1 MQTPTPTLLPSL
13 CTPPKDETNTPM
25 PTTLSRPRAALLLTL
40 LALAA
45 LAAAVL
51 TPPANAAPPGDLT
64 LTLSLIEDSD
74 DIVPP
79 GGTARVRATLS
90 STTRD
95 PEAVDISGTLRVSGN
110 QEWEHHGRNSFP
122 VSGAGRA
129 GVNAAAATGWDVA
142 VQDRTDAQGGDIVA
156 VAAPYDIARAE
167 TKAGSVDLFVNGSL
181 VKRLTAPTPAAD
193 ALFGHS
199 VDVGGGLIVVGA
211 PGENRAYLYDAAGA
225 LVATFTPPAGLAN
238 LAEFGYGV
246 AIDDAAATIVVGST
260 AGYGGSALNG
270 AAYVFLKPSTGW
282 ADDAADANHS
292 VSNDVAQRTLNKNIG
307 GVVDISGDGQVLIIG
322 AGAYDASS
330 SNADNQNG
338 AVLVYVRHATTDW
351 TAHNA
356 SVTALLL
363 TPVAVQGTAGIR
375 TGDSVAISADGD
387 EIVAGA
393 AGTSDTASW
402 KGRAFIWLKGG
413 SWSGL
418 RNNALA
424 LTDADSANGDQ
435 FGHSVA
441 ISDSGDRVIVS
452 NAGKQANSYQAG
464 DVHIFDKPSGG
475 WAVDS
480 AANSVLTSPQSEAQ
494 LFFGSGVALDG
505 ENTLV
510 VGQPEST
517 NFLANDITT
526 GHGRAYAFNL
536 AASDVQASAAL
547 FHGPLPCTSST
558 LDGQIT
564 WTCPLDVQV
573 TPVGGD
579 KQDPKVA
586 IPLGTAEDSFTISA
600 SLSID
605 GVKIIGTREVTIG
618 TVDEADSAS
627 FDFATNLG
635 DMTTSDD
642 DKPYGDL
649 IAAGDVTRMQLSILS
664 SVGKATA
671 AGNVSSVLFTS
682 SGGALSL
689 VSSPGAA
696 TGSCADST
704 CQITVSSLNA
714 ANSDKI
720 IVQLAHPGA
729 GKSGT
734 ATVRAHVISNAGAA
748 LEPDPLTVT
757 FVGPVD
763 TIAISEPATGVLNV
777 NTTRMLAGENDEA
790 EEDAAETRD
799 RLRLSVSAADKSGN
813 KAATPTNLVRV
824 TIKDPDGKPVPED
837 KIARSFPLTE
847 PAGDDEDTPP
857 AIIRD
862 ANGNPQLELE
872 VNAPSTAKLKS
883 GEYTVELRTGG
894 KTTSQTFM
902 VSGDA
907 ANIAVSEPAGDLTVN
922 GQFTITATLTDAD
935 GATVPDGT
943 PLSFEDM
950 PTGATPVLVNLSRGS
965 STKDG
970 QASATYLVITAG
982 RGYITVES
990 GAATTAALITTTA
1003 AAAPTAPT
1011 EPTNPADSLSRTR
1024 ANGFTT
1030 WLGEETTTAS
1040 ALLESLANGIDTILL
1055 WSRSNGQWTRYGI
1068 ADGREIPGSFN
1079 FKVAPGAILWL
1090 GNSG

>member
-1 MQTPTPTLLPSL
+1 
-13 CTPPKDETNTPM
+13 M

-74 DIVPP
+74 NIVPP
-79 GGTARVRATLS
+79 GGAARVRATLT
-90 STTRD
+90 STTSHPGSD
-95 PEAVDISGTLRVSGN
+95 GVSGTLRVSGD
-110 QEWEHHGRNSFP
+110 QEWEHHGRSSYNITP
-122 VSGAGRA
+122 TLTPTTRP
-129 GVNAAAATGWDVA
+129 NDAAAGADVA
-142 VQDRTDAQGGDIVA
+142 VQQRSDADGGDIVA
-156 VAAPYDIARAE
+156 VGAPNDDYFVDAG
-167 TKAGSVDLFVNGSL
+167 TTHDKAGSVDLFVDGSF

-211 PGENRAYLYDAAGA
+211 PGANRAYLYDAAGA
-225 LVATFTPPAGLAN
+225 LVATFTPPTLAN

-246 AIDDAAATIVVGST
+246 AIDDAGATIVVGST
-260 AGYGGSALNG
+260 AGRGGSALNG
-270 AAYVFLKPSTGW
+270 AAYFFLKPTAGMNPQW
-282 ADDAADANHS
+282 ANATATAANS
-292 VSNDVAQRTLNKNIG
+292 VGYGIVFRGQDKNLG
-307 GVVDISGDGQVLIIG
+307 GVVDISGNGQVLIIG
-322 AGAYDASS
+322 AGSS
-330 SNADNQNG
+330 DTSNGGDNKNG
-338 AVLVYVRHATTDW
+338 AVLVYYRHATTAW
-351 TAHNA
+351 TGHNTSPNA
-356 SVTALLL
+356 ILLVP
-363 TPVAVQGTAGIR
+363 TGMQGIAGIR
-375 TGDSVAISADGD
+375 TGDSVAISSDGR
-387 EIVAGA
+387 EVVAGA
-393 AGTSDTASW
+393 AGTSDTANW
-402 KGRAFIWLKGG
+402 KGAAFLWVTSG
-413 SWSGL
+413 SWSGGI
-418 RNNALA
+418 NNGIA
-424 LTDADSANGDQ
+424 LTDADSADGDR

-452 NAGKQANSYQAG
+452 NAGKQANNYQAG
-464 DVHIFDKPSGG
+464 EAHIFDKPATG
-475 WAVDS
+475 WAVDDE
-480 AANSVLTSPQSEAQ
+480 ANAVLTSPQSEAQ
-494 LFFGSGVALDG
+494 LFFGSGLALDG

-517 NFLANDITT
+517 DFLTTDITT
-526 GHGRAYAFNL
+526 DSGRAYTFDL
-536 AASDVQASAAL
+536 SAADAQASATRL
-547 FHGPLPCTSST
+547 DGPLTCTSRV
-558 LDGQIT
+558 LDGVNT
-564 WTCPLDVQV
+564 WTCSVDLQV
-573 TPVGGD
+573 TPDGGT
-579 KQDPKVA
+579 KQDPRV
-586 IPLGTAEDSFTISA
+586 IVPLGTAEDSFTISA
-600 SLSID
+600 SLTITAD
-605 GVKIIGTREVTIG
+605 GRKISDSLVVTVG
-618 TVDEADSAS
+618 TVDEADSAT

-635 DMTTSDD
+635 VATTSDD

-682 SGGALSL
+682 SGGGALSL

-696 TGSCADST
+696 TGSCANST

-777 NTTRMLAGENDEA
+777 NTTVTGTIPNANVAIEID
-790 EEDAAETRD
+790 DAETRD

-824 TIKDPDGKPVPED
+824 TITDPDGKPVPED

-883 GEYTVELRTGG
+883 GEYTVELRAGG
-894 KTTSQTFM
+894 MTTSQTFM

-922 GQFTITATLTDAD
+922 GQFTITATLTDAN

-970 QASATYLVITAG
+970 QATATYLVITAG

-990 GAATTAALITTTA
+990 GAASNAALITTTA
-1003 AAAPTAPT
+1003 AAAAPT

-1030 WLGEETTTAS
+1030 WLGEGTTTAS
-1040 ALLESLANGIDTILL
+1040 ALLEGLGNGIDTILL

-1079 FKVAPGAILWL
+1079 FKIAPGAILWL
-1090 GNSG
+1090 GDSG

>member
-1 MQTPTPTLLPSL
+1 MPTL
-13 CTPPKDETNTPM
+13 TI
-25 PTTLSRPRAALLLTL
+25 SRPRAALLLTL

-79 GGTARVRATLS
+79 GGAARLRATLS
-90 STTRD
+90 STTT
-95 PEAVDISGTLRVSGN
+95 PPSLQDISGTLRVSGD
-110 QEWEHHGRNSFP
+110 QEWEHHGRS
-122 VSGAGRA
+122 SYSI
-129 GVNAAAATGWDVA
+129 AATYGLGLDGHATGSAVA
-142 VQDRTDAQGGDIVA
+142 VQDRTTANGGDIVA
-156 VAAPYDIARAE
+156 VGAPNDDYAVDAD
-167 TKAGSVDLFVNGSL
+167 TTHHDKAGSVNLFVNGSF
-181 VKRLTAPTPAAD
+181 VKRLTAPTPAAN

-211 PGENRAYLYDAAGA
+211 PGDNRAYLYDAAGA

-282 ADDAADANHS
+282 ADAAADANHS

-307 GVVDISGDGQVLIIG
+307 GVVDISGDGNVLIIG
-322 AGAYDASS
+322 AGAYDASG

-338 AVLVYVRHATTDW
+338 AVLVYVRHATTAW

-375 TGDSVAISADGD
+375 TGDSVAISYDGD

-402 KGRAFIWLKGG
+402 KGAAFLWQSGT
-413 SWSGL
+413 WSGL
-418 RNNALA
+418 NNNAIA
-424 LTDADSANGDQ
+424 LTDADSANGDL

-441 ISDSGDRVIVS
+441 ISESGARVVVS
-452 NAGKQANSYQAG
+452 NAWKQANNYRAG
-464 DVHIFDKPSGG
+464 DVHIFDKPSGA
-475 WAVDS
+475 WVADS
-480 AANSVLTSPQSEAQ
+480 AADSVLTSPQSEAQ

-505 ENTLV
+505 EGTLV

-517 NFLANDITT
+517 DFLTTDITT

-547 FHGPLPCTSST
+547 LDDTPDLLLLRCTSRL
-558 LDGQIT
+558 LDDQTT

-579 KQDPKVA
+579 KQDPRIIV
-586 IPLGTAEDSFTISA
+586 PLGTAEERFTISA
-600 SLSID
+600 ALTVD
-605 GVKIIGTREVTIG
+605 GVKINDALVVTIG
-618 TVDEADSAS
+618 KVDEVDSAS
-627 FDFATNLG
+627 FDFATYRP
-635 DMTTSDD
+635 DPTMSDED
-642 DKPYGDL
+642 SYKDT
-649 IAAGDVTRMQLSILS
+649 IAASGDHTFTRMQLSILS

-682 SGGALSL
+682 SGGGALSL

-696 TGSCADST
+696 TGSCANST

-729 GKSGT
+729 GKAGT

-777 NTTRMLAGENDEA
+777 NTTVLTGIIPNTN
-790 EEDAAETRD
+790 EEIRSDDAETRD
-799 RLRLSVSAADKSGN
+799 RLRLSVSAQDKSGN
-813 KAATPTNLVRV
+813 KADTPTDNPRI
-824 TIKDPDGKPVPED
+824 TIKDPDGETVPED

-857 AIIRD
+857 AIISD

-894 KTTSQTFM
+894 KTTTQTFM

-907 ANIAVSEPAGDLTVN
+907 ANIAISEPEGELTVN
-922 GQFTITATLTDAD
+922 GQFTLTATLTDAD
-935 GATVPDGT
+935 GTTVPDGT

-982 RGYITVES
+982 RGYVTVNS
-990 GAATTAALITTTA
+990 GTASNAALITTTA
-1003 AAAPTAPT
+1003 AAAATPT

-1024 ANGFTT
+1024 ANGFST
-1030 WLGEETTTAS
+1030 WLGEGTTTAA
-1040 ALLESLANGIDTILL
+1040 ALLEGLGNGIDTILL

-1079 FKVAPGAILWL
+1079 FKIAPGAILWL
-1090 GNSG
+1090 GNSR